1 MTPKELQT
9 ATALEAAAKA
19 LGAVA
24 GAFSARRL
32 LARGVSNQIIRRKLE
47 AEAVPDQQ
55 IERDAADAFQAAVIH
70 LVSIGHPN
78 CQAFRCGPSPVVDL
92 ATARLAA
99 NEGLASRSELAALLR
114 QVTQDRDAFAD
125 RCVELQRRVTE
136 LELENQRTP
145 QRRCPGCDGAG
156 ERVHM
161 DGAMNRCTLCGGTG
175 ERA

>member
-9 ATALEAAAKA
+9 ATALESAAKA

-32 LARGVSNQIIRRKLE
+32 LARGGTWTTTVRSKIESE
-47 AEAVPDQQ
+47 ALMDEQVALL
-55 IERDAADAFQAAVIH
+55 AADAYESAMIYLAG
-70 LVSIGHPN
+70 IGYPN
-78 CQAFRCGPSPVVDL
+78 WRAPTPPVDL

-125 RCVELQRRVTE
+125 RCVELQRWVTE
-136 LELENQRTP
+136 LETARE
-145 QRRCPGCDGAG
+145 
-156 ERVHM
+156 
-161 DGAMNRCTLCGGTG
+161 
-175 ERA
+175 